1 MPTSWINL
9 DSYRPQFNRSSI
21 PVSWWFLDV
30 RKRGLGSALAKT
42 KKSWPNVSFKNSW
55 HLREIR
61 HIFDLWMITSNTL
74 YKCNFKI
81 TNVISL
87 DRISPMSI
95 NSLDIYF
102 FVCLFICFFQ
112 FSLPSRCCR
121 KEQEIMVIMNISWK
135 ENYYENDHDYYE
147 HLLEGNITLT
157 MCKFSFHFP
166 SNLLGI
172 MKFGWD
178 GWLQEYCFVWPVAT
192 PNPLTGG
199 IKMM

>member
-1 MPTSWINL
+1 
-9 DSYRPQFNRSSI
+9 
-21 PVSWWFLDV
+21 
-30 RKRGLGSALAKT
+30 
-42 KKSWPNVSFKNSW
+42 
-55 HLREIR
+55 
-61 HIFDLWMITSNTL
+61 
-74 YKCNFKI
+74 
-81 TNVISL
+81 
-87 DRISPMSI
+87 MSI

-147 HLLEGNITLT
+147 HLLEGIITLT

-178 GWLQEYCFVWPVAT
+178 GWVAKALNSCPLYSKGSLLWHIDSRLQAT
-192 PNPLTGG
+192 GSTPRLIVQKGTLY
-199 IKMM
+199 KR

>member
-1 MPTSWINL
+1 
-9 DSYRPQFNRSSI
+9 
-21 PVSWWFLDV
+21 
-30 RKRGLGSALAKT
+30 
-42 KKSWPNVSFKNSW
+42 
-55 HLREIR
+55 
-61 HIFDLWMITSNTL
+61 
-74 YKCNFKI
+74 
-81 TNVISL
+81 
-87 DRISPMSI
+87 MSI

-172 MKFGWD
+172 IKFGWD
-178 GWLQEYCFVWPVAT
+178 GWVAKALNSCPLYSKGSLCGIST
-192 PNPLTGG
+192 PGRKPPAPHQDL
-199 IKMM
+199 

>member
-1 MPTSWINL
+1 
-9 DSYRPQFNRSSI
+9 
-21 PVSWWFLDV
+21 
-30 RKRGLGSALAKT
+30 
-42 KKSWPNVSFKNSW
+42 
-55 HLREIR
+55 
-61 HIFDLWMITSNTL
+61 
-74 YKCNFKI
+74 
-81 TNVISL
+81 
-87 DRISPMSI
+87 MSI

-102 FVCLFICFFQ
+102 FVCLFICFFK

-121 KEQEIMVIMNISWK
+121 KEQEILVIMNISWK

-178 GWLQEYCFVWPVAT
+178 GWVAKA
-192 PNPLTGG
+192 LKKKCVFIVQK
-199 IKMM
+199 IKLHILCYIKKKRM